1 MYMIYLGVSIA
12 LILLLVTSLVST
24 NVLGQ
29 ADSNLAPTIQPS
41 TVPEDLQTIL
51 TGVIVDCAIIIQ
63 GTGPGGES
71 CEKGMAW
78 LSIECETYY
87 NVSEMCRENRPAIN
101 KYLTDKGLDSIDI
114 KYFHDY
120 FQTKIVDSG
129 LSYEEIITQ
138 QIS

>member
-1 MYMIYLGVSIA
+1 MIYLGVSIA

-24 NVLGQ
+24 NFLGQ
-29 ADSNLAPTIQPS
+29 ADSNLAPPIQPS

-87 NVSEMCRENRPAIN
+87 NV
-101 KYLTDKGLDSIDI
+101 DKGLDSIDI